1 MNNTIKTIGTI
12 VLVGGSAYLIYVGIK
27 KYVLKDSDDEKSAEI
42 TVDDDV
48 KLQIAPNPNPLQ
60 KSVTDYYKAKLDK
73 EVGDKIIGGIK
84 ISDNNDS
91 EEKIDFNKEKA
102 HKIDGGVI
110 IGKYFI
116 RASKDKKGNLVVGK
130 LGDKKSV
137 YSVFGKLYLPFKL
150 KTVYEGAI
158 KIKDVDF
165 YTPKDSQDLS
175 IKLIDNNDK
184 TFYVAK
190 VEFDNIINRF
200 KTNTKGHK
208 LIVDKGDFKLT
219 KI

>member
-12 VLVGGSAYLIYVGIK
+12 VLVGGSAYLVYKGIK
-27 KYVLKDSDDEKSAEI
+27 KYILKDSDDEKSAEI

-48 KLQIAPNPNPLQ
+48 KLQIAPNQLQ

-73 EVGDKIIGGIK
+73 EIGDKLIEGVK
-84 ISDNNDS
+84 VSDNDDS

-102 HKIDGGVI
+102 NKIDDGVI
-110 IGKYFI
+110 VGKYFI

-130 LGDKKSV
+130 LGGKKSV
-137 YSVFGKLYLPFKL
+137 YSVFGKLFLPFKL
-150 KTVYEGAI
+150 KTIYEGSI

-165 YTPKDSQDLS
+165 YIPKDSQDLS
-175 IKLIDNNDK
+175 IKLIDNKDK

-200 KTNTKGHK
+200 RTNTKGHK
-208 LIVDKGDFKLT
+208 LITDKGDFKLT